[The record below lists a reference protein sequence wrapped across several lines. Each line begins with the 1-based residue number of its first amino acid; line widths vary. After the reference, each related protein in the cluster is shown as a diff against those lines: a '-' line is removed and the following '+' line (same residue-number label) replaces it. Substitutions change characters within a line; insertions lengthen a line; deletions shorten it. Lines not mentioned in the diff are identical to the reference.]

1 MQVLKQVTL
10 RWIRFINIWEYKNE
24 IGHDG
29 FNHPSLLLPG
39 DKFYFISGQQIDFQK
54 GRTLPAPYLFQ
65 CNMGY
70 LGSPLMT
77 WFFVRLKD
85 KKKIFFLEQK
95 SQNYDFASE
104 RKNQERI
111 DSLKP
116 LYYTFL
122 AGFFCC
128 FLLAFIAI
136 LIRLNVV

>member
-1 MQVLKQVTL
+1 MKSAMMVLITL
-10 RWIRFINIWEYKNE
+10 PFCC
-24 IGHDG
+24 
-29 FNHPSLLLPG
+29 LV
-39 DKFYFISGQQIDFQK
+39 ISVILYLVNRSQYQRLISDFQK

-77 WFFVRLKD
+77 WFFIRLKD

-136 LIRLNVV
+136 LIRFNVV

>member
-1 MQVLKQVTL
+1 MKSAMMVL
-10 RWIRFINIWEYKNE
+10 II
-24 IGHDG
+24 
-29 FNHPSLLLPG
+29 LP
-39 DKFYFISGQQIDFQK
+39 FCCLVISVILYLVNRSQYQRLISDFQK

-77 WFFVRLKD
+77 WFFIRLKD

-136 LIRLNVV
+136 LIRFNVV

>member
-1 MQVLKQVTL
+1 MKSAMMVLIILPFCCLV
-10 RWIRFINIWEYKNE
+10 ISFILYLVNRSQYQR
-24 IGHDG
+24 
-29 FNHPSLLLPG
+29 L
-39 DKFYFISGQQIDFQK
+39 ISDFQK

-77 WFFVRLKD
+77 WFFIRLKD

-136 LIRLNVV
+136 LIRFNVV

>member
-1 MQVLKQVTL
+1 MKSAMMVL
-10 RWIRFINIWEYKNE
+10 II
-24 IGHDG
+24 
-29 FNHPSLLLPG
+29 LP
-39 DKFYFISGQQIDFQK
+39 FCCLVISVILYLVNRSQYQRLISDFQK

-77 WFFVRLKD
+77 WFFIRLKD

>member
-1 MQVLKQVTL
+1 MKSAMMVL
-10 RWIRFINIWEYKNE
+10 II
-24 IGHDG
+24 
-29 FNHPSLLLPG
+29 LP
-39 DKFYFISGQQIDFQK
+39 FCCLVISVILYLVNRSQYQRLISDFQK

-65 CNMGY
+65 SNMGY

-77 WFFVRLKD
+77 WFFIRLKD

-136 LIRLNVV
+136 LIRFNVV

>member
-1 MQVLKQVTL
+1 MMVL
-10 RWIRFINIWEYKNE
+10 II
-24 IGHDG
+24 
-29 FNHPSLLLPG
+29 LP
-39 DKFYFISGQQIDFQK
+39 FCCLVISVILYLVNRSQYQRLISDFQK

-77 WFFVRLKD
+77 WFFIRLKD

-136 LIRLNVV
+136 LIRFNVV